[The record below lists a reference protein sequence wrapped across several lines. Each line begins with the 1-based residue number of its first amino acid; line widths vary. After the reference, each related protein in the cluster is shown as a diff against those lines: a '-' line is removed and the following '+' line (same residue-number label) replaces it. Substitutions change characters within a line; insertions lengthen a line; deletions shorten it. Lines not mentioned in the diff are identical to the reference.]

1 MPPRPGYRWFDR
13 RSQIRAVA
21 RGGERT
27 VTEIA
32 EAIGLSARTTYD
44 HLRRMQRD
52 GEASFHQPDGIRRA
66 ARWRVR

>member
-27 VTEIA
+27 VAEIA
-32 EAIGLSARTTYD
+32 EAIGVS
-44 HLRRMQRD
+44 RRAAQEHMDKMRRD
-52 GEASFHQPDGIRRA
+52 GLATQHRPHGERA